1 MVQLQVAGYEDKYLD
16 SMKYD
21 IKLIPATDRVK
32 FRAMAE
38 AEKRAGILGTLTTI
52 IPTRG
57 NIKDDSDEAPPI
69 FAKQFVFED
78 ILGFKTAEYLKNEA
92 MLEREIADLK
102 EKVDAAKTEGGDSE
116 EVDEGDM
123 EF

>member
-1 MVQLQVAGYEDKYLD
+1 M
-16 SMKYD
+16 
-21 IKLIPATDRVK
+21 TVK
-32 FRAMAE
+32 
-38 AEKRAGILGTLTTI
+38 KRL
-52 IPTRG
+52 
-57 NIKDDSDEAPPI
+57 
-69 FAKQFVFED
+69 VFED